1 MTMAPGFGMEPTP
14 PPEHPTDGPPPPLPA
29 DASPPPQDAHP
40 PSPIEPEL
48 GSRGLRLIAYI
59 LDGLL
64 VSFIIG
70 AILIVLV
77 FIAAF
82 LGETLQSLLLI
93 IGAVITVVI
102 SLGYFPFFWSRDG
115 QTLAMMPLGLRV
127 VDEKSGEVISLGR
140 AFLRLIGFFI
150 DSIILGIPF
159 GYLWVFV
166 DSRRRAWH
174 DLIAGTIVIG
184 EK

>member
-14 PPEHPTDGPPPPLPA
+14 PPEHPTDGPPQLPA
-29 DASPPPQDAHP
+29 DGPPPPQVAHS

-59 LDGLL
+59 VDGLL
-64 VSFIIG
+64 ISFIIG

-77 FIAAF
+77 FIGAF

-93 IGAVITVVI
+93 IGAITALVI

-127 VDEKSGEVISLGR
+127 VDEKSGETISLGR

-150 DSIILGIPF
+150 SIAIFFIGVIWIL
-159 GYLWVFV
+159 V

>member
-1 MTMAPGFGMEPTP
+1 MTMAPGFGMEPTAPPQHPTDIP
-14 PPEHPTDGPPPPLPA
+14 PPEASDAPPPSLG
-29 DASPPPQDAHP
+29 AHP
-40 PSPIEPEL
+40 PSPSEPEL

-59 LDGLL
+59 VDGLL
-64 VSFIIG
+64 IGFAIG

-77 FIAAF
+77 FIGAF
-82 LGETLQSLLLI
+82 LGQTLQSVLVIL
-93 IGAVITVVI
+93 GAVITIVI
-102 SLGYFPFFWSRDG
+102 SIGYFPFFWSRDG

-127 VDEKSGEVISLGR
+127 VDEKSGEIISLGR

-174 DLIAGTIVIG
+174 DLIAGTIVVG

>member
-1 MTMAPGFGMEPTP
+1 MTMAPGFGLEPTAP
-14 PPEHPTDGPPPPLPA
+14 TPHPAGGPPLPPA
-29 DASPPPQDAHP
+29 TQSP
-40 PSPIEPEL
+40 SEPDL

-64 VSFIIG
+64 ISFFIG

-77 FIAAF
+77 FIGAF
-82 LGETLQSLLLI
+82 LGQTLQNLLVI
-93 IGAVITVVI
+93 VGAAITVAI
-102 SLGYFPFFWSRDG
+102 SIGYFPFFWSRDG

-127 VDEKSGEVISLGR
+127 VDEKSGEIISLGR

>member
-1 MTMAPGFGMEPTP
+1 MTMAPGFGMEPTAP
-14 PPEHPTDGPPPPLPA
+14 PQHPSDGPPPPQDVDGPLA
-29 DASPPPQDAHP
+29 PQDARP
-40 PSPIEPEL
+40 PSASEPEL

-64 VSFIIG
+64 ISFIVG

-82 LGETLQSLLLI
+82 LGQTLQSLLLI
-93 IGAVITVVI
+93 IGAIITVVI
-102 SLGYFPFFWSRDG
+102 SFGYFPFFWSRDG

-127 VDEKSGEVISLGR
+127 VDEKSGEIISLGR
-140 AFLRLIGFFI
+140 AFLRLFGFFI